1 MELFNVLSELEEL
14 VEDSFKV
21 PLSHKILIDE
31 ERILDFLDRIRAV
44 MPEEIR
50 QARWVIQERD
60 KILAESKEEAH
71 GIIERSK
78 MAISRQTE
86 ESEVVRQAQ
95 EMAEQII
102 KRSEALS
109 AEIKEGAHG
118 YADDI
123 LANLEERLVDIV
135 EQIQQGRGELQGV
148 KKQNL
153 TPSD

>member
-14 VEDSFKV
+14 IEDSFKV

-50 QARWVIQERD
+50 QARWVLQERD
-60 KILAESKEEAH
+60 TILAESKEEAQA
-71 GIIERSK
+71 IVEKSK
-78 MAISRQTE
+78 IQISKQTE

-102 KRSEALS
+102 RRSEALS
-109 AEIKEGAHG
+109 REIKEGAHG

-123 LANLEERLVDIV
+123 LANLEEKLSDII
-135 EQIQQGRGELQGV
+135 EQIRQGRGELQGV
-148 KKQNL
+148 KKDNL